1 MVILFAAA
9 ATGCKK
15 ESEITP
21 GNGINTP
28 PVNPVATAVSTKPR
42 SIITSENGTD
52 LRKQIY
58 EYDAQGKL
66 TKYEST
72 GTSSD
77 SVLVNGNSVTFKR
90 PGSNNAVLVLT
101 FNPDKT
107 FKASFTANTQ
117 FDFINN
123 QSKLSRMT
131 QASPNNIPATDAVFN
146 YTNNNIGSMASEIRV
161 ELDYFDNLPY
171 QKGINEIPIALK
183 PIKYYKIMEQ
193 ENATSTVLYNKM
205 LRSVSLVSGS
215 RRETHE
221 YTYAF
226 DADRRVTQIN
236 ELITNSTATSSSQR
250 ILKSS
255 VSY

>member
-1 MVILFAAA
+1 MKTNKTIRSRVAMMVILFAAA

-161 ELDYFDNLPY
+161 ELDYFDNPAIPKGY
-171 QKGINEIPIALK
+171 Q
-183 PIKYYKIMEQ
+183 
-193 ENATSTVLYNKM
+193 
-205 LRSVSLVSGS
+205 
-215 RRETHE
+215 
-221 YTYAF
+221 
-226 DADRRVTQIN
+226 
-236 ELITNSTATSSSQR
+236 
-250 ILKSS
+250 
-255 VSY
+255 